1 MIAWFAKNDVA
12 ANLLMI
18 TVLIGGAFALSYE
31 TAIEIFPSSEPEIIR
46 VSVPLRGATPEDAEL
61 GLAVRIEEAV
71 DGLDGI
77 KRISSVSVE
86 GSARVDI
93 EVEDDSD
100 PRVVLDEVKTRVD
113 AINTFPAEAEK
124 PVISLAQRKFGVIT
138 VVVAGRYSEQE
149 IRSFAEKVRDDLSRM
164 QGISQVSLDAVR
176 KYEIAIE
183 ASQDRLREY
192 GLSLAQLA
200 TAIRSSSIDLSAGN
214 VRTEGGDVLIRSKGQ
229 AYRRSDFENIVVKT
243 NPNGSIIRVGDVAL
257 VKDGFEEDAIKTRFD
272 GDFAALIQV
281 ERVGD
286 ESALAI
292 SELVRNY
299 IAEQQVNLPVGM
311 KLKYW
316 DDDAQQLKNRL
327 GVLGSSAFQG
337 AFLVIGLLALFLR
350 PKIAIWVFVGI
361 PISFLGAF
369 MLMSLFGITLNLMSA
384 FGFIVV
390 LGIVVDDAIVTG
402 ESIYQRL
409 KNGDSGLDASINGTM
424 DVAVPVTFGV
434 LTTMVAFLPLT
445 LIEGRFGTIMGPVAA
460 VVISVLFFSL
470 IESKLVLPAHLK
482 KLGKG
487 FDAENPGRISRWQ
500 SNFAD
505 GFERSIL
512 NYYRPALEF
521 LLTHRFATLASFL
534 GVLFLMIALI
544 MSGWTKFTFMPRI
557 QGETATASLTM
568 PVGTQFKITDR
579 YIDRMFVAAQQLQ
592 EKYIDPVTQASIVKH
607 VMSSTGS
614 QRGSRG
620 SEFGRVQF
628 ELVPPE
634 QRAIEITTNQLISE
648 WRKLIGPIPGAESI
662 TFRANFFRVGDPVD
676 IQLSADSLETLEQAS
691 NEVRAHLQSYPTVYE
706 IADSLSDGKEELR
719 IDVKPQGHVLGL
731 TRNEILGQ
739 VSQAF
744 QGFQAQRIQ
753 RGRDDI
759 RVLVRLPVAERS
771 NFSTLGEM
779 LVRTPTGREVP
790 LAHVATLSPGKGPQ
804 RITRIDRYRTVNIT
818 AEVEKTKTNM
828 TVLQEEIR
836 THMDQLVT
844 RYPGLAYEMEGEA
857 REQRESFGSLQSGL
871 VLVLFAIYCMLALPL
886 KSYTQPLLVM
896 SVIPFS
902 IIGAIAGHW
911 IMGYTLSMMSVM
923 GLLALTGVVVNDSL
937 VLVHQVNKLREAGQS
952 ALESVLNAGVVRFR
966 PIILTSL
973 TTFFGLAPLLAE
985 KSTTAQFLIPMG
997 ISLGFGILF
1006 ATLITLILIPVNML
1020 VAHDIKR
1027 LLSPIEPVVSKSEPI
1042 VSQGH

>member
-1 MIAWFAKNDVA
+1 MIAWFARNDVA

-77 KRISSVSVE
+77 KRNSSVSVE

-100 PRVVLDEVKTRVD
+100 PRVVLDEVKTRID
-113 AINTFPAEAEK
+113 AINIFPTEAEK
-124 PVISLAQRKFGVIT
+124 PVISLAQRKFGVKT
-138 VVVAGRYSEQE
+138 VVVAGRYSERE
-149 IRSFAEKVRDDLSRM
+149 IRSFAENVRDDLSRM

-200 TAIRSSSIDLSAGN
+200 TAIRSSSVDLSAGN

-229 AYRRSDFENIVVKT
+229 AYRRSDFESIVVKT
-243 NPNGSIIRVGDVAL
+243 NSNGSIIRVGDVAV

-286 ESALAI
+286 ESALEI

-299 IAEQQVNLPVGM
+299 IEEQQVNLPVGM

-327 GVLGSSAFQG
+327 GVLGNSAFQG

-350 PKIAIWVFVGI
+350 PAIAIWVFVGI

-402 ESIYQRL
+402 ESVYQRI
-409 KNGDSGLDASINGTM
+409 KSGDSGLDASINGTM

-487 FDAENPGRISRWQ
+487 FDSENPGRISRWQ

-505 GFERSIL
+505 GFECRIL
-512 NYYRPALEF
+512 TYYRPALSF

-534 GVLFLMIALI
+534 GVLFLMFALI

-592 EKYIDPVTQASIVKH
+592 EKYIDPVTEVSIVKH

-634 QRAIEITTNQLISE
+634 QRNIEISTNQLIAE

-662 TFRANFFRVGDPVD
+662 TFRANFFRVGDPID
-676 IQLSADSLETLEQAS
+676 IQLSANSFETLEQAS

-759 RVLVRLPVAERS
+759 RVLVRLPVDERS
-771 NFSTLGEM
+771 DFSTLGEM

-790 LAHVATLSPGKGPQ
+790 LAHVATFSPGE
-804 RITRIDRYRTVNIT
+804 R
-818 AEVEKTKTNM
+818 
-828 TVLQEEIR
+828 
-836 THMDQLVT
+836 
-844 RYPGLAYEMEGEA
+844 
-857 REQRESFGSLQSGL
+857 
-871 VLVLFAIYCMLALPL
+871 
-886 KSYTQPLLVM
+886 
-896 SVIPFS
+896 
-902 IIGAIAGHW
+902 
-911 IMGYTLSMMSVM
+911 
-923 GLLALTGVVVNDSL
+923 
-937 VLVHQVNKLREAGQS
+937 
-952 ALESVLNAGVVRFR
+952 
-966 PIILTSL
+966 
-973 TTFFGLAPLLAE
+973 APA
-985 KSTTAQFLIPMG
+985 
-997 ISLGFGILF
+997 
-1006 ATLITLILIPVNML
+1006 N
-1020 VAHDIKR
+1020 H
-1027 LLSPIEPVVSKSEPI
+1027 
-1042 VSQGH
+1042 